1 MNESDGPRE
10 PREPMVT
17 VRGLTKIYPG
27 HDGVDKRAVDGIDF
41 DCEAGQIFGLLGL
54 NGAGKTTT
62 QRMLSTALT
71 PTSGYARIAGHDV
84 VTDPRAVRESIGF
97 LSGTTGLY
105 HRLTAVEMI
114 RYFGELHGV
123 RGAAL
128 TQRVD
133 ELLATF
139 GIDQYANTRCEKLS
153 TGMKQKVNIART
165 VVHDPPVLILDEP
178 TSGLDV
184 LAASTTLDFVS
195 QVKDQGK
202 CVIFSTHIMSEAEKL
217 CDRIAIIHDGK
228 IRSTGTLDELRAMTG
243 EHYLEEIFRQ
253 VVREPVA

>member
-1 MNESDGPRE
+1 MS
-10 PREPMVT
+10 EPMVS

-27 HDGVDKRAVDGIDF
+27 HDGSEKRAVDNVDF
-41 DCEAGQIFGLLGL
+41 DCEAGQVFGLLGL

-71 PTSGYARIAGHDV
+71 PSAGRAQIAGHDV
-84 VTDPRAVRESIGF
+84 VAAPRAVRENIGF

-123 RGAAL
+123 RGATL
-128 TQRVD
+128 DRRID

-184 LAASTTLDFVS
+184 LAASTTLDFVRE
-195 QVKDQGK
+195 VREQGK

-217 CDRIAIIHDGK
+217 CDLIAIIHDGC
-228 IRSTGTLDELRAMTG
+228 IRATGTLDELRQQTG
-243 EHYLEEIFRQ
+243 EHYLEDIFRQ
-253 VVREPVA
+253 VVQEPAA